1 MYRIFLK
8 TLCLA
13 VVLVSV
19 TACEKSPCEE
29 CRKAQEGAEYFEN
42 ESRVRVS
49 VRTPSA
55 TKSSTEDETVIGNSV
70 LYVFDTLTG
79 NLRYSFQAGGG
90 LFDFTVV
97 AGTYDFVVMANSPD
111 SQPLSKEMLLETPML
126 LSTNRPGHF
135 QMYGSADAVT
145 ILGGKELFIDVS
157 RIVSKVDYDITV
169 EWRREEYASR
179 EFLVKG
185 AYMTNVAGSYTVGG
199 REVAEIWYNMMFYA
213 PSAANDLTFRQESVI
228 MRQAD
233 TLSSEI
239 PFYIFPNCAGDCH
252 DKERWSPR
260 CTRFVVEAALDGETY
275 YYPVT
280 LPDIG
285 PNTAYAL
292 TLVIR
297 GSGMKHPEDTEAIE
311 ESFEAEVSVLNWEIG
326 EEMKLNY

>member
-145 ILGGKELFIDVS
+145 ILGGKELSIDVS

-199 REVAEIWYNMMFYA
+199 REVALDPIGYRAWSEGVEVY
-213 PSAANDLTFRQESVI
+213 SAVEGGRRVNRCT
-228 MRQAD
+228 
-233 TLSSEI
+233 
-239 PFYIFPNCAGDCH
+239 
-252 DKERWSPR
+252 SPR
-260 CTRFVVEAALDGETY
+260 YDYFETEGAKPEVVLK
-275 YYPVT
+275 
-280 LPDIG
+280 
-285 PNTAYAL
+285 
-292 TLVIR
+292 
-297 GSGMKHPEDTEAIE
+297 GMK
-311 ESFEAEVSVLNWEIG
+311 
-326 EEMKLNY
+326 K